1 MDVLKLK
8 YCNNNGFLIK
18 NNRSK
23 FKILKKI
30 NNILDYNVLSNNYK
44 IYSDRLEYAL
54 KNRNT
59 ACTYLTTGKPCLL
72 YLTKINGEPIALII
86 EKTINKNNIYPKII
100 SVSLHFNDELYD
112 DTLLTAELYRI
123 DNNWFLIIDTLL
135 IFKGKKTLYQNHNN
149 IKMLTLII
157 QKYQYLVGDSCKVI
171 VKKYMKPSEIGEFMK
186 TTNFKLSGIKF
197 INKSPI
203 HFYFNKKF
211 ITFRNDRLFILPT
224 SNEKFIQEKLKE
236 LTTKPKNKVI
246 SKVKNDVAKTF
257 ILKIK
262 TTNNYG
268 IYHLFATK
276 KSELK
281 NLGIA
286 RTNTLEISNQLLEK
300 FRNVSEFNVEAEYD
314 YDFNKFRVIKIVEKS
329 TLSNYNNISKLI

>member
-23 FKILKKI
+23 FKILEKI
-30 NNILDYNVLSNNYK
+30 NNILDYNILNNNYK
-44 IYSDRLEYAL
+44 IYSDRLEFAL
-54 KNRNT
+54 KNKNM

-100 SVSLHFNDELYD
+100 AVSLHFDKELYEN
-112 DTLLTAELYRI
+112 TLMSVELYRV
-123 DNNWFLIIDTLL
+123 DNSWFIIADTLL
-135 IFKGKKTLYQNHNN
+135 IFKGKKTIYQNHNN
-149 IKMLTLII
+149 IKMLNLII
-157 QKYQYLVGDSCKVI
+157 QKYRYLQGDSCKVI
-171 VKKYMKPSEIGEFMK
+171 VKKYMKPSEIGKFIEI
-186 TTNFKLSGIKF
+186 TNFKLSGIKF

-211 ITFRNDRLFILPT
+211 INFRNDKLFTLPT
-224 SNEKFIQEKLKE
+224 SNEKFIQEKIKE
-236 LTTKPKNKVI
+236 LTTKSKNKEISNVKNVI
-246 SKVKNDVAKTF
+246 SNKF
-257 ILKIK
+257 ILKIRRTK
-262 TTNNYG
+262 DYG
-268 IYHLFATK
+268 IYHLFAVK
-276 KSELK
+276 QSEFK

-300 FRNVSEFNVEAEYD
+300 FKNVSEFNVLADYD
-314 YDFNKFRVIKIVEKS
+314 YDFNKFRVIKIVDKS
-329 TLSNYNNISKLI
+329 PISDYCNIIKLV